1 MDFLKNIKED
11 SILIIPN
18 NIKNKLLDYITENKL
33 LINVKLL
40 TFNDLKKGL
49 LYDYNDETIYRLM
62 KNKNIS
68 YSVAKSYI
76 EDTYYI

>member
-1 MDFLKNIKED
+1 MKQI
-11 SILIIPN
+11 
-18 NIKNKLLDYITENKL
+18 LDYITENKL

-49 LYDYNDETIYRLM
+49 LYNYNDETIYRLM

-76 EDTYYI
+76 EDTYYINKDSYLYKGMQTKFK